1 MPKMKK
7 LQLKE
12 KKKMNKK
19 NEIMAINN
27 KISILSEIR
36 NQSCILSNK
45 MNKYIMKLGTGF
57 NSL

>member
-1 MPKMKK
+1 MAKNEKISTQDEK
-7 LQLKE
+7 LNE
-12 KKKMNKK
+12 KK

-27 KISILSEIR
+27 KISILSEIQ

-45 MNKYIMKLGTGF
+45 MNKYIMILVTGF

>member
-1 MPKMKK
+1 
-7 LQLKE
+7 
-12 KKKMNKK
+12 MNKK